1 MVSIKEILMKL
12 ILEKSDFK
20 FANTYWENLKFRFLV
35 VKIGEKSFTTQREI
49 SEVYHYWDEEKF
61 IAKVDEILIE
71 QMEHIL
77 TKVFE
82 QSMENVPDGEII
94 LRND

>member
-1 MVSIKEILMKL
+1 MKI
-12 ILEKSDFK
+12 ILEKGDFK
-20 FANTYWENLKFRFLV
+20 FANTFWEKLKFRFLV
-35 VKIGEKSFTTQREI
+35 VKIGEKTFTTQREI

-61 IAKVDEILIE
+61 ITKVDEILIE

-82 QSMENVPDGEII
+82 QSMENVPDGEVA
-94 LRND
+94 LKND